1 MILQNK
7 LTLLSTFEVAARHLS
22 FKLAADE
29 LYLTPSA
36 ISHRIQQLEK
46 QLGFRLFLRMTRKLA
61 LTEDGSRLLLT
72 LTKSLRRI
80 DDEIEDIRY
89 NDLRGTLTL
98 GIAPILGQLWLMPR
112 LPDFQQR
119 WPSLNVML
127 RVRAGTVNF
136 DEEQIDLAIYY
147 GATHYPDL
155 HRELLFEEQL
165 LPVCSPAYAAQWG
178 LSENPDRLSETCF
191 LHASESTDVQNLFS
205 EWRLWCEAGNI
216 NLPLEGRYYGFNN
229 YALALQ
235 AALNGMGILMGRHV
249 LIQQMLES
257 GQLVSPCG
265 PVVSA
270 GRNYELFYPEENAQ
284 RPRLRAFTDWLKEQS
299 RSLSQSF

>member
-1 MILQNK
+1 MIPQNK
-7 LTLLSTFEVAARHLS
+7 LSLLSTFEVAARHLS

-29 LYLTPSA
+29 LFLTPSA

-46 QLGFRLFLRMTRKLA
+46 LLGFQLFMRMTRKLA
-61 LTEDGSRLLLT
+61 LTEDGTRLLLT

-127 RVRAGTVNF
+127 RVRAGTVDFN
-136 DEEQIDLAIYY
+136 EEHIDLAIYY

-155 HRELLFEEQL
+155 YREPLFEEKL
-165 LPVCSPAYAAQWG
+165 LPVCSPAYAAQLNLQG
-178 LSENPDRLSETCF
+178 NPERLSEACF

-205 EWRLWCEAGNI
+205 EWRIWCESSGI

-229 YALALQ
+229 YMLALQ
-235 AALNGMGILMGRHV
+235 AALNGMGVLMGRHV
-249 LIQQMLES
+249 LLSQMLAS

-265 PVVSA
+265 PTISA
-270 GRNYELFYPEENAQ
+270 GRNYELFYPDANSQ
-284 RPRLRAFTDWLKEQS
+284 RPRLRAFTDWLKEQVNVNLIS
-299 RSLSQSF
+299 

>member
-7 LTLLSTFEVAARHLS
+7 LTLLSTFEVAARYLS

-29 LYLTPSA
+29 LCLTPSA

-46 QLGFRLFLRMTRKLA
+46 QLGFRLFLRMTRKLV
-61 LTEDGSRLLLT
+61 LTEDGNRLLRT

-136 DEEQIDLAIYY
+136 DEEHIDLAIYY

-155 HRELLFEEQL
+155 YRELLFEEQL
-165 LPVCSPAYAAQWG
+165 LPVCSPAYAAQLG
-178 LSENPDRLSETCF
+178 LSENPDRLSEACF

-205 EWRLWCEAGNI
+205 EWRIWCEASNI
-216 NLPLEGRYYGFNN
+216 SLPLEERYYGFNN
-229 YALALQ
+229 YTLALQ
-235 AALNGMGILMGRHV
+235 AALNGMGILMGRYI
-249 LIQQMLES
+249 LIKPMLES

-265 PVVSA
+265 PMIPA

-284 RPRLRAFTDWLKEQS
+284 RPRLKAFTDWMKEQI
-299 RSLSQSF
+299 LL

>member
-1 MILQNK
+1 MLQNK

-29 LYLTPSA
+29 LCLTPSA

-46 QLGFRLFLRMTRKLA
+46 QLGFRLFLRMTRKLV
-61 LTEDGSRLLLT
+61 LTEDGSRLLRT
-72 LTKSLRRI
+72 LAKSLRRI
-80 DDEIEDIRY
+80 DDEIEDIRD

-127 RVRAGTVNF
+127 RVRAGIVNF

-155 HRELLFEEQL
+155 YRELLFEEQL
-165 LPVCSPAYAAQWG
+165 LPVCTPAYAAQLG
-178 LSENPDRLSETCF
+178 LAENPVRLSEACF
-191 LHASESTDVQNLFS
+191 LHASESTDVQNLFA
-205 EWRLWCEAGNI
+205 EWRIWCDASNT

-235 AALNGMGILMGRHV
+235 AALNGMGVLMGRHV
-249 LIQQMLES
+249 LIKQLLES

-265 PVVSA
+265 PVVPA

-284 RPRLRAFTDWLKEQS
+284 RPRLKAFTDWLKEQR
-299 RSLSQSF
+299 RSLSPAA

>member
-29 LYLTPSA
+29 LCLTPSA

-46 QLGFRLFLRMTRKLA
+46 QLGFRLFLRMTRKLV
-61 LTEDGSRLLLT
+61 LTEDGSRLLRT

-155 HRELLFEEQL
+155 YRELLFEEQL
-165 LPVCSPAYAAQWG
+165 IPVCSPAYAAQSG
-178 LSENPDRLSETCF
+178 LSENPERLSEACF

-205 EWRLWCEAGNI
+205 EWRIWCEARNM

-229 YALALQ
+229 YTLALQ
-235 AALNGMGILMGRHV
+235 AALNGMGILMGRYI
-249 LIQQMLES
+249 LIKPMLES

-265 PVVSA
+265 SIIPS

-284 RPRLRAFTDWLKEQS
+284 RPRLKAFTDWLKEQ
-299 RSLSQSF
+299 LLV